1 MPSLDDLQLF
11 ALTVRHQGISAA
23 AKASHLQRSKVS
35 RRLQELERKLG
46 YQLLIRTTRNIELT
60 EQGKWL
66 YQQVSS
72 HLNTL
77 EEAMSLLE
85 EQKREPKGKLR
96 MAIPPVLGVTEFFTE
111 VIERYT
117 SRYPAVKVE
126 IEHQKQAIDL
136 RRTNTD
142 IQILPVYCPPVNDDY
157 VQQHFLE
164 LPCSMVASHGYLNK
178 MGEPQTTAELDRH
191 MLLGS
196 RYSKMQL
203 PDHTDYYVYS
213 EDLHLLRNLA
223 RDDKGITMLPTV
235 MLKKGLQQG
244 IFKRLLPHHNFSDL
258 KITLIYASQ
267 PYLSQKC
274 RKMVQLLRETAT
286 EEGIIS
292 YPT

>member
-1 MPSLDDLQLF
+1 MPSLDDLHLF
-11 ALTVRHQGISAA
+11 AKTVRYQGISSA
-23 AKASHLQRSKVS
+23 AKACNLQRSKVS

-85 EQKREPKGKLR
+85 EQNRDPKGKLR
-96 MAIPPVLGVTEFFTE
+96 MAIPPVLGVTEFFTD

-117 SRYPAVKVE
+117 DRYPAVKVE
-126 IEHQKQAIDL
+126 VEHQKQAIDL

-142 IQILPVYCPPVNDDY
+142 IQVLPVYSPPVNDDY
-157 VQQHFLE
+157 VQQHFLD
-164 LPCSMVASHGYLNK
+164 LPCCMVASTDYVKEN
-178 MGEPQTTAELDRH
+178 GEPKSIEELQDH
-191 MLLGS
+191 VLLGN

-203 PDHTDYYVYS
+203 PSYFDYYVYS
-213 EDLHLLRNLA
+213 EDLHLLRNLM
-223 RDDKGITMLPTV
+223 RDNKGITMLPTV
-235 MLKKGLQQG
+235 MLNRGLEDG
-244 IFKRLLPHHNFSDL
+244 TFKRLLSHHPFSDL

-274 RKMVQLLRETAT
+274 RKMVQLLRETAL
-286 EEGIIS
+286 EEGVIN